1 MKEAG
6 IAVFCSI
13 LTIMAFGVPSPLIK
27 GKWRFAGGIY
37 NGKPE
42 GSTDGYQLQRV
53 YTDKTFSAY
62 MLASGSK
69 PEKYQSG
76 KYSLSGNK
84 YTETETYSM
93 QPSKLTNKAVQYQI
107 SRRKDTLV
115 LKGKLPT
122 GMQVE
127 EYWVRVK

>member
-1 MKEAG
+1 MR
-6 IAVFCSI
+6 I
-13 LTIMAFGVPSPLIK
+13 LRVPVLVSLLALLAFIVPSPQIK

-42 GSTDGYQLQRV
+42 GSTEGYQLQRV
-53 YTDKTFSAY
+53 YTDKAFNAY
-62 MLASGSK
+62 ILAAGSK

-76 KYSLSGNK
+76 KYSLSGSN
-84 YTETETYSM
+84 YTETETYSL
-93 QPSKLTNKAVQYQI
+93 QPSKLTHKAVQYQI
-107 SRRKDTLV
+107 SKRKDTLV

-127 EYWVRVK
+127 EFWVRVK

>member
-1 MKEAG
+1 MKKIC
-6 IAVFCSI
+6 IAAIFSL
-13 LTIMAFGVPSPLIK
+13 LTIMAFSVPSPSIK

-53 YTDKTFSAY
+53 YTDKTFNAFI
-62 MLASGSK
+62 LASGSK

-76 KYSLSGNK
+76 KYSLSGSK

>member
-1 MKEAG
+1 MKKIIVPAL
-6 IAVFCSI
+6 CS
-13 LTIMAFGVPSPLIK
+13 LLAMLAFINPSPQLK

-42 GSTDGYQLQRV
+42 GSTEGYLLQRV
-53 YTDKTFSAY
+53 YTDQGFNAY
-62 MLASGSK
+62 LLASGSK

-76 KYSLSGNK
+76 KYVLSGSK

-93 QPSKLTNKAVQYQI
+93 QPSKLTNKPVLYQL
-107 SRRKDTLV
+107 SRRKDTLI

>member
-1 MKEAG
+1 MKKIC
-6 IAVFCSI
+6 IAAIFSL
-13 LTIMAFGVPSPLIK
+13 LTIMAFSVPSPSIK

-53 YTDKTFSAY
+53 YTDKTFNAFI
-62 MLASGSK
+62 LASGSK

-84 YTETETYSM
+84 YIETETYSM
-93 QPSKLTNKAVQYQI
+93 QPSKLTNKAVQYQV

-127 EYWVRVK
+127 EY

>member
-1 MKEAG
+1 MNKIFVPALCSVL
-6 IAVFCSI
+6 AVF
-13 LTIMAFGVPSPLIK
+13 AFVSPSPQLK
-27 GKWRFAGGIY
+27 GKWRFAGGVY
-37 NGKPE
+37 NGKAE
-42 GSTDGYQLQRV
+42 GSTEDYQLQRV
-53 YTDKTFSAY
+53 YTDKGFTAY
-62 MLASGSK
+62 ILASGSK
-69 PEKYQSG
+69 PEKYQAG
-76 KYSLSGNK
+76 KYALLGSR

-107 SRRKDTLV
+107 SKREDTLV

>member
-1 MKEAG
+1 MKK
-6 IAVFCSI
+6 ILI
-13 LTIMAFGVPSPLIK
+13 LTLCGLLAVQAFALPSPKIK

-37 NGKPE
+37 NGKSE
-42 GSTDGYQLQRV
+42 GSTEGYQLQRV
-53 YTDKTFSAY
+53 YTDRVFNAY
-62 MLASGSK
+62 ILATGSK

-76 KYSLSGNK
+76 KYSISGDN

-93 QPSKLTNKAVQYQI
+93 QPSKLTNKAVKYQI
-107 SRRKDTLV
+107 AMRKDTLI

-127 EYWVRVK
+127 EYWVRAK

>member
-1 MKEAG
+1 MKKIIITTLCTLLA
-6 IAVFCSI
+6 I
-13 LTIMAFGVPSPLIK
+13 LAFALPLPQLK

-42 GSTDGYQLQRV
+42 GSTEGYRLQRI
-53 YTDKTFSAY
+53 YTDKGFDAY
-62 MLASGSK
+62 ILASGSK

-76 KYSLSGNK
+76 KYTLAGSN

-107 SRRKDTLV
+107 SKRKDTLV

>member
-1 MKEAG
+1 MKKILVTAL
-6 IAVFCSI
+6 CSI
-13 LTIMAFGVPSPLIK
+13 FTVLVFSVPSPQIK

-42 GSTDGYQLQRV
+42 GSTEGYQLQRV
-53 YTDKTFSAY
+53 YTGKTFNAF

-76 KYSLSGNK
+76 KYSLLGSN

-107 SRRKDTLV
+107 SKRKDTLV